1 MAYIKGVSEK
11 YNERF
16 ERLQRE
22 PVILV
27 HIDTTGL
34 DAKKDHISRL
44 TIIADDMLLY
54 SQVFKCDT
62 SRMSHRAA
70 EVSGISAKDI
80 ANSPVTFVDEL
91 DQIRDM
97 LASRLICCTSKDFLL
112 AFLAAEGLSL
122 CRDDVIDLKA
132 IVGMMNHTYSR
143 TTMADVLDTLLP
155 ADANRQVPDT
165 TFERNFKMYECACNL
180 KDIVSLHA

>member
-1 MAYIKGVSEK
+1 MVYIKGVSEK

-16 ERLQRE
+16 ERLQKD

-34 DAKKDHISRL
+34 DAGKDHISRL

-62 SRMSHRAA
+62 SRMSRRAA
-70 EVSGISAKDI
+70 EVSGISVDDI
-80 ANSPVTFVDEL
+80 AASPVSFADEANR
-91 DQIRDM
+91 IRDM
-97 LASRLICCTSKDFLL
+97 LSNRLICCTSKDFML
-112 AFLAAEGLSL
+112 AFLAAEGVSL
-122 CRDDVIDLKA
+122 DRDDVIDLKA

-165 TFERNFKMYECACNL
+165 TFERNFKMYECACVL
-180 KDIVSLHA
+180 KEMVSQII